1 VYSEVALGLCAK
13 ADHVVEELQEVVN
26 TCAVELV
33 DIIPHNTIPY
43 WTLQLSMMVRQEEQK
58 NKWWFKRIQEY
69 IQRVKTWPH
78 R

>member
-1 VYSEVALGLCAK
+1 LAEL
-13 ADHVVEELQEVVN
+13 VVLEM
-26 TCAVELV
+26 V

-58 NKWWFKRIQEY
+58 NKWWFKRIQDY